1 MILLR
6 LYTTSHCHL
15 CEQAE
20 DILNKIQSSNFSC
33 KFIEIS
39 DDEVLL
45 NKYGLTIP
53 VIERVDTQQEL
64 KWPFNQEAILKLLDR
79 CD

>member
-53 VIERVDTQQEL
+53 VIERVDTKQEL